1 MSLTDSKENFIV
13 ILPSLRLIMLQQY
26 YFIIIILLC
35 FLNLQIILF
44 PNLNCIFCI
53 QKEFSKLKLC
63 YN

>member
-1 MSLTDSKENFIV
+1 
-13 ILPSLRLIMLQQY
+13 MLQQY

-35 FLNLQIILF
+35 FLNQQIILF